1 MTHQKALEIA
11 HLIKQ
16 FGHCMTCEDDLDTRA
31 SLTRTFNTSFSSFLK
46 NYPEDNI
53 TTLAAHITRAIDP
66 PTHPEDPINT
76 EVFARVLPDLLKV
89 RSLETDQDL
98 HSQLTPLSKVS

>member
-16 FGHCMTCEDDLDTRA
+16 FGLCMTCEDDLDRRA

-46 NYPEDNI
+46 NYPEENR
-53 TTLAAHITRAIDP
+53 AH
-66 PTHPEDPINT
+66 
-76 EVFARVLPDLLKV
+76 
-89 RSLETDQDL
+89 
-98 HSQLTPLSKVS
+98 

>member
-1 MTHQKALEIA
+1 MTPKKALEIA

-16 FGHCMTCEDDLDTRA
+16 FGHCMTCEEEREKTT
-31 SLTRTFNTSFSSFLK
+31 LTSAFNHTFSTFLES
-46 NYPEDNI
+46 YPEENL

-66 PTHPEDPINT
+66 PQKPSDPINT

-89 RSLETDQDL
+89 RSMETEQDL
-98 HSQLTPLSKVS
+98 TTPVVPLSKVS

>member
-1 MTHQKALEIA
+1 MTHKKALEIA

-16 FGHCMTCEDDLDTRA
+16 FGHCMTCEDEPEKQTLVSA
-31 SLTRTFNTSFSSFLK
+31 FNTSFSTFLEH
-46 NYPEDNI
+46 YPEENL

-66 PTHPEDPINT
+66 PKHPSDPINT

-89 RSLETDQDL
+89 RSLETEQDL
-98 HSQLTPLSKVS
+98 PTLETPPLSKVS